1 METSLD
7 ICESWPFANQH
18 KAQLPAAPSR
28 PHLEELRPALS
39 RSLSQTLL
47 GEVGR
52 RRRLGQNVRIK
63 WKPFHDCQ
71 NVWQPGENRVGER
84 KGEDEANMRD
94 AEKWALVES
103 GEAEKRTAER
113 LVFDK

>member
-1 METSLD
+1 MASRRDAPNLTWKLHSTYV
-7 ICESWPFANQH
+7 
-18 KAQLPAAPSR
+18 KAGLSPTNTRLNCPLR
-28 PHLEELRPALS
+28 PHGLIS
-39 RSLSQTLL
+39 RSYVLLSLALSQTLL

-84 KGEDEANMRD
+84 
-94 AEKWALVES
+94 
-103 GEAEKRTAER
+103 TAGLNNR
-113 LVFDK
+113 R

>member
-1 METSLD
+1 MASRRDAPNLTWKLHSTYV
-7 ICESWPFANQH
+7 
-18 KAQLPAAPSR
+18 KAGLSPTNTRLNCPLR
-28 PHLEELRPALS
+28 PHGLISRSYVLLSLAL
-39 RSLSQTLL
+39 SLSQPLL

-84 KGEDEANMRD
+84 
-94 AEKWALVES
+94 
-103 GEAEKRTAER
+103 TAGLKNR
-113 LVFDK
+113 R